1 MNAKRRGAKPSDALN
16 PRPWDS
22 VITDVDRAVLAA
34 SGMGQRSGI
43 GARPCL
49 LVVDITY
56 AFTGDRPEPIL
67 ESVKRFPNSCGE
79 VAWEA
84 LPRIAELIAA
94 MRARSLPVIYTR
106 QAPRIDAVTAGA
118 WARKNRRVLA
128 SAALGVDPM
137 QIPDL
142 IAPARGEIVID
153 KDKPSAFFGTT
164 LLSYLH
170 ALHVD
175 SIIIA
180 GTSTSGCVR
189 STGVDAFSYNYPTV
203 VVEDCCFDRSL
214 TSHAIALFDLHCRY
228 ADVVRLDE
236 LLPMLDEAGERA
248 MSVAAPNS

>member
-1 MNAKRRGAKPSDALN
+1 
-16 PRPWDS
+16 
-22 VITDVDRAVLAA
+22 
-34 SGMGQRSGI
+34 MGQRGGI
-43 GARPCL
+43 GSRPCL

-67 ESVKRFPNSCGE
+67 ESVKRFPNSCGD

-94 MRARSLPVIYTR
+94 MRTRALPVIYTR
-106 QAPRIDAVTAGA
+106 QAPRVDAVTAGA
-118 WARKNRRVLA
+118 WARKNSRVLA
-128 SAALGVDPM
+128 SAHVGVDPM
-137 QIPDL
+137 QIPDV
-142 IAPARGEIVID
+142 IAPDHGELVID

-164 LLSYLH
+164 LLSYLN
-170 ALHVD
+170 ALRVD

-189 STGVDAFSYNYPTV
+189 SSGVDAFSYNYPTV

-214 TSHAIALFDLHCRY
+214 TSHAVALFDLHSRY

-236 LLPMLDEAGERA
+236 LLPMLGAAG
-248 MSVAAPNS
+248 VAGASASR

>member
-1 MNAKRRGAKPSDALN
+1 MSDAH
-16 PRPWDS
+16 PATAAAGVRARPWDS
-22 VITDVDRAVLAA
+22 VITDRDRAVLAA
-34 SGMGQRSGI
+34 SGMGQRGGI
-43 GARPCL
+43 GSRPCL

-79 VAWEA
+79 EAWEA

-94 MRARSLPVIYTR
+94 MRSRSLPVIFTR
-106 QAPRIDAVTAGA
+106 QAPRVDTVTAGA
-118 WARKNRRVLA
+118 WARKNSRVLA
-128 SAALGVDPM
+128 DTPVGLDPM

-142 IAPARGEIVID
+142 IAPAPGELVID

-170 ALHVD
+170 ALRVD

-189 STGVDAFSYNYPTV
+189 SSGVDAFSYNYPTA

-214 TSHAIALFDLHCRY
+214 TSHAVALFDLHSRY

-236 LLPMLDEAGERA
+236 LLPMLGAAG
-248 MSVAAPNS
+248 VAGASASR

>member
-1 MNAKRRGAKPSDALN
+1 MSGDR

-22 VITDVDRAVLAA
+22 IITDDDRAVLTA
-34 SGMGQRSGI
+34 SGMGQRGGI
-43 GARPCL
+43 GSRPCL

-79 VAWEA
+79 AAWDA

-106 QAPRIDAVTAGA
+106 QAPRVDAVTAGA
-118 WARKNRRVLA
+118 WARKNSRVLTGSPGA
-128 SAALGVDPM
+128 VDPM
-137 QIPDL
+137 RIPDI
-142 IAPARGEIVID
+142 IAPAAGEIVID

-170 ALHVD
+170 ALRVD
-175 SIIIA
+175 TILIA

-189 STGVDAFSYNYPTV
+189 SSGVDAFSYNYPTV
-203 VVEDCCFDRSL
+203 VVEDCCFDRSQ
-214 TSHAIALFDLHCRY
+214 TSHAIALFDLHSRY
-228 ADVVRLDE
+228 ADVLLLDE
-236 LLPMLDEAGERA
+236 LLGLLDERTTDGATGPRET
-248 MSVAAPNS
+248 

>member
-1 MNAKRRGAKPSDALN
+1 MSDARSGAAPATAGR

-22 VITDVDRAVLAA
+22 VITDQDRAVLAA
-34 SGMGQRSGI
+34 SGMGQRGGI
-43 GARPCL
+43 GSRPAL

-106 QAPRIDAVTAGA
+106 QAPRVDAVTAGA
-118 WARKNRRVLA
+118 WARKNHRVLA
-128 SAALGVDPM
+128 DTPAEVDPM
-137 QIPDL
+137 QIPDM
-142 IAPARGEIVID
+142 IAPAPGEIVID

-170 ALHVD
+170 ALQVD
-175 SIIIA
+175 SIVIA

-189 STGVDAFSYNYPTV
+189 SSGVDAFSYNYPTA
-203 VVEDCCFDRSL
+203 VVEDCCFDRSP
-214 TSHAIALFDLHCRY
+214 TSHAIALFDLHSRY
-228 ADVVRLDE
+228 ADVLRLDE
-236 LLPMLDEAGERA
+236 LLPMLDGADADGGATPRN
-248 MSVAAPNS
+248 P